1 MSTLHSATVSY
12 CTTRHDLLHSN
23 PTMKHD
29 IYLVFMFKEAHTCVP
44 GGFESRERVLLSQVS
59 ISEGSSGRD
68 TALEAWLYSSLGQ
81 AASDRSHFLSA
92 RKRKHPSLPLLSV
105 VIQKELL

>member
-1 MSTLHSATVSY
+1 MSQGALKAERKCSVS
-12 CTTRHDLLHSN
+12 S
-23 PTMKHD
+23 
-29 IYLVFMFKEAHTCVP
+29 
-44 GGFESRERVLLSQVS
+44 SQVS

-81 AASDRSHFLSA
+81 AASDHSHFLSA
-92 RKRKHPSLPLLSV
+92 RKRKHPSLSLLSV